1 MGTVLGPRVWRMR
14 LGAPSGMAN
23 GHRVPLLVVGAI
35 EDHLPLG
42 SRWPN
47 EAVSQLQGTGR
58 RSSSQAG
65 ARGECICSAWP
76 LEGICATSTT
86 G

>member
-14 LGAPSGMAN
+14 LGAPSGMAD

-35 EDHLPLG
+35 ADHLALG
-42 SRWPN
+42 STWPN
-47 EAVSQLQGTGR
+47 EVVSQLQGTGW